1 MPQTLAVFYEKRAV
15 LQPASLFVFPKSTR
29 CQTELL
35 PVFCR
40 YLWRQYPLLREFFLR
55 SLLQETF
62 WASFPLCC
70 RSKRILQWFF
80 FSLMRKKKK
89 KVLGGKPR
97 KEFSFWIGPN
107 SSLLHFNWKSTQKT
121 RKKKKMQLFF
131 TDSQVS
137 FRNFCGMIHVIRMII
152 AIGRQSG
159 FFSDTKVC
167 LNGECL
173 ALHLPTTSDWYE
185 GIESWKISLSF
196 SMTVTPLAS
205 EYHVTIS

>member
-1 MPQTLAVFYEKRAV
+1 MSNLE
-15 LQPASLFVFPKSTR
+15 
-29 CQTELL
+29 
-35 PVFCR
+35 
-40 YLWRQYPLLREFFLR
+40 
-55 SLLQETF
+55 
-62 WASFPLCC
+62 
-70 RSKRILQWFF
+70 RILSQIFITEDFLSFTSFYAAEVKGSYSDFF
-80 FSLMRKKKK
+80 FPDEKKKK
-89 KVLGGKPR
+89 GVGGKPR
-97 KEFSFWIGPN
+97 KQFLSELGLTQVCCI
-107 SSLLHFNWKSTQKT
+107 STENQHNKTKQKT

-185 GIESWKISLSF
+185 GIES
-196 SMTVTPLAS
+196 
-205 EYHVTIS
+205 

>member
-1 MPQTLAVFYEKRAV
+1 MRREQY
-15 LQPASLFVFPKSTR
+15 
-29 CQTELL
+29 CNLL
-35 PVFCR
+35 PFLFSQRVPGARLNCF
-40 YLWRQYPLLREFFLR
+40 LFFADI
-55 SLLQETF
+55 SEDNIHS
-62 WASFPLCC
+62 WENSFSDLYYRRLFELHFLLCC

-80 FSLMRKKKK
+80 FFPNEKKKK

-159 FFSDTKVC
+159 FFSDTNVC